1 MPRPK
6 TGRNPR
12 INITVSK
19 EVYKTLFSIAD
30 LVGVPAT
37 TLTAKMITDML
48 PHLKEMEKGLLK
60 YKAGE
65 DGSREMMASQLQAV
79 QKSNDEIVSWLKDNK
94 EVKS

>member
-1 MPRPK
+1 MSRPK

-19 EVYKTLFSIAD
+19 EVYNTLFSIAD

-37 TLTAKMITDML
+37 TLTAKMVTDML
-48 PHLKEMEKGLLK
+48 PYLKEMERGLKK

-65 DGSREMMASQLQAV
+65 DGGKEMMASHLQAV
-79 QKSNDEIVSWLKDNK
+79 QKSNDEIVSWLKNDK
-94 EVKS
+94 EVNP